1 MRTPWA
7 HLTGEY
13 RKAQPSRQE
22 EGASVFFHDR
32 PALPG
37 WPVKRSDLLRQSVGE
52 DSSQTACA
60 HPAEKGDG
68 AAILGGSV
76 AFLCL
81 ESVKNSAGLSE
92 YSALRNRLG
101 DQCCA
106 GRFLSSGK
114 PLQRSGS
121 GLIFNP
127 LFTKKANFGAQRS
140 RKEARH

>member
-76 AFLCL
+76 AFFVSGVSKEFRGL
-81 ESVKNSAGLSE
+81 E
-92 YSALRNRLG
+92 
-101 DQCCA
+101 
-106 GRFLSSGK
+106 
-114 PLQRSGS
+114 
-121 GLIFNP
+121 
-127 LFTKKANFGAQRS
+127 
-140 RKEARH
+140 